1 MSYFFILYG
10 EAIYRLAAKRRY
22 LAQSS
27 YLFVI
32 NSNLQHIYTYEVN
45 SMDVGV
51 KGVLSPAIRVLL
63 DRADI
68 DESKLLEIRL
78 RVNRPVILVYSYGE
92 NIIHTETNHD
102 YIVNLEDIR
111 ATLDLIS
118 SYSLYSYEHELRQ
131 GFITIRG
138 GHRVGV
144 TGQVVM
150 EGDRVKSVKHISFV
164 NIRVSHEIKG
174 CGLKILPYMIGN
186 GRVLNT
192 LIVSPPGCGKTTLL
206 RDVIRLLSSGSN
218 YLKGVNV
225 GVCDERSELAAC
237 HMGIPQN
244 DLGPRTD
251 VMDACPKAEGML
263 MLLRSMNPR
272 VIAVDEI
279 GTRED
284 VEAINY
290 VINCGCSIIATIHG
304 ATIDDVRTRPVLR
317 KLVEERV
324 FERYIVLGN
333 RGQVGCIE
341 NIFDERGN
349 ELYMPL
355 LSVAN

>member
-1 MSYFFILYG
+1 
-10 EAIYRLAAKRRY
+10 
-22 LAQSS
+22 
-27 YLFVI
+27 
-32 NSNLQHIYTYEVN
+32 
-45 SMDVGV
+45 MDLGV
-51 KGVLSPAIRVLL
+51 RGVLSPVIRTLW
-63 DRADI
+63 DRANI
-68 DESKLLEIRL
+68 DERALLEIRL
-78 RVNRPVILVYSYGE
+78 RISKPIILVYSYGE
-92 NIIHTETNHD
+92 SIIHTDTKED
-102 YIVNLEDIR
+102 YIVNLDDIR

-150 EGDRVKSVKHISFV
+150 EGGKVKNVKHISFM

-174 CGLKILPYMIGN
+174 CGLKTLPYMIGN

-218 YLKGVNV
+218 YIKGLNV

-244 DLGPRTD
+244 DLGPRAD
-251 VMDACPKAEGML
+251 VLDACPKAEGML

-304 ATIDDVRTRPVLR
+304 ATIDDIRTRPVLR

-333 RGQVGCIE
+333 KGQVGCIE